1 MRQLNNKHL
10 DTIEGASAHQGEIVS
25 SQFAP
30 SCQKDENQMNEL
42 ILKGLGKRKVRSI
55 LNKWIKDQINVCL
68 EFRNGR
74 FSFDSTIHLDQYG
87 VDGFDEDGMLVDEL
101 FKFIGNR
108 I

>member
-1 MRQLNNKHL
+1 
-10 DTIEGASAHQGEIVS
+10 
-25 SQFAP
+25 
-30 SCQKDENQMNEL
+30 MNEL

-68 EFRNGR
+68 EFNNGR
-74 FSFDSTIHLDQYG
+74 LTFDSTIYLDQYG

-101 FKFIGNR
+101 FEFIGNR